1 MYPFAAVGLEN
12 GCVQLISFYNEAK
25 PTTLTKIYLTEHPL
39 STTRF
44 YEQGY
49 IFVTGNRDLGEFFIL
64 KVSIDLT
71 VFKVK
76 LKTPCRVYQELKL
89 R

>member
-1 MYPFAAVGLEN
+1 MYPFAAVGLED
-12 GCVQLISFYNEAK
+12 GCVQLISFYNESK
-25 PTTLTKIYLTEHPL
+25 PVSLSKLYLTENSL

-64 KVSIDLT
+64 KVSKPHCL
-71 VFKVK
+71 
-76 LKTPCRVYQELKL
+76 
-89 R
+89 